1 MARKK
6 RIWDP
11 DSFCHIVSRGN
22 RRDALFY
29 EERDYRIFLHILQ
42 EVNSEI
48 SFELASCCLMT
59 NHFHLLMR
67 SSEQSTSKVMSMI
80 NKRYADYYNTKNK
93 FTGHVFERRFYDKI
107 IGSPMGMLDVS
118 RYIHLNPVE
127 AGIVTNPESYKWSS
141 YRYIMNT
148 TTTPLLNM
156 EVILD
161 YFSGNKAEK
170 RDKYQKF
177 MMAERGERDYLVEA
191 GE

>member
-1 MARKK
+1 MHYCGFAFCYTNIYSRSYIVIVSGVYSLRSLSIIERNDIHMARKK

-80 NKRYADYYNTKNK
+80 NKRNAYY
-93 FTGHVFERRFYDKI
+93 
-107 IGSPMGMLDVS
+107 
-118 RYIHLNPVE
+118 
-127 AGIVTNPESYKWSS
+127 
-141 YRYIMNT
+141 
-148 TTTPLLNM
+148 
-156 EVILD
+156 
-161 YFSGNKAEK
+161 
-170 RDKYQKF
+170 
-177 MMAERGERDYLVEA
+177 
-191 GE
+191 